1 MLHGPTP
8 SAGFQCGWPV
18 SEGVADR
25 TTGLLG
31 LGSRRMLGG
40 VEIATAADGRLEP
53 AQANRLW
60 LTYGAAAVVAGLLA
74 AAIVLTSARDQNQ
87 AVVLALLLPVA
98 WAFSF
103 AGIVAWIRQPQNRTG
118 PLLVFA
124 GLTWLLG
131 ALGQAD
137 SSSLFTVGVLFY
149 AVPYAVL
156 CHLLLAYPTGR
167 LQTRTE
173 RLLAAAAYL
182 DATLLRLPW
191 FLVSAWPS
199 DACPTC
205 PPNALLV
212 ADEPT
217 LATRLAPVWGVPA
230 LVVVL
235 GIVVVLGRRWQRAS
249 TPARR
254 VLAPVFGSGV
264 VALLALALYTFVD
277 LVWPAGHYAALS
289 LVVVSLVSV
298 PISFLIGLLRVRLA
312 TADASRALLESNPR
326 THQEAQAALRRA
338 LDDPSLELVYWMPEP
353 PGYVN
358 EAGKSVDLPTDSRAW
373 TAIEYDGRPAA
384 AILHDPWLTQEPE
397 RIAAVVS
404 AARLTVERDRLQAE
418 VRAKMDEL
426 RSSRARIVEAGD
438 TERRRLERNLHD
450 GAQQRLVSL
459 SLSLGIME
467 RQLES
472 PDQAAAVAGLR
483 SELTDALNELREL
496 ARGLHPA
503 ILSDHGL
510 APALEGLAARAS
522 VPVELDVDID
532 GRLPPPIEAAT
543 YYVISEALTN
553 IQKYAQATSARVA
566 LALDDDEVMLEVTDD
581 GVGGAD
587 ATQGSG
593 LQGLADR
600 IEALAGS
607 LSIDSPKGGG
617 TSLRAK
623 IPHGLRD

>member
-1 MLHGPTP
+1 
-8 SAGFQCGWPV
+8 
-18 SEGVADR
+18 
-25 TTGLLG
+25 
-31 LGSRRMLGG
+31 
-40 VEIATAADGRLEP
+40 
-53 AQANRLW
+53 
-60 LTYGAAAVVAGLLA
+60 
-74 AAIVLTSARDQNQ
+74 
-87 AVVLALLLPVA
+87 
-98 WAFSF
+98 
-103 AGIVAWIRQPQNRTG
+103 
-118 PLLVFA
+118 
-124 GLTWLLG
+124 
-131 ALGQAD
+131 
-137 SSSLFTVGVLFY
+137 
-149 AVPYAVL
+149 
-156 CHLLLAYPTGR
+156 
-167 LQTRTE
+167 
-173 RLLAAAAYL
+173 
-182 DATLLRLPW
+182 
-191 FLVSAWPS
+191 
-199 DACPTC
+199 
-205 PPNALLV
+205 
-212 ADEPT
+212 
-217 LATRLAPVWGVPA
+217 
-230 LVVVL
+230 
-235 GIVVVLGRRWQRAS
+235 
-249 TPARR
+249 
-254 VLAPVFGSGV
+254 
-264 VALLALALYTFVD
+264 
-277 LVWPAGHYAALS
+277 
-289 LVVVSLVSV
+289 
-298 PISFLIGLLRVRLA
+298 LIGLLRVRLA